1 MNTIV
6 GSLQGAERR
15 ICHKT
20 VAIKFVGRRT
30 WPVHAKRGML
40 GAIIFIVSNASRGEC
55 LAKIVDQFRSLFK
68 TRTLRNQHFFLPFQ
82 SLRQRKSQ
90 SLDIP
95 KFIRRRRWKNIVV
108 TFSGRQFQFAVT
120 QALHAHFL
128 RNPRAARHISVG
140 QTDFESKP

>member
-40 GAIIFIVSNASRGEC
+40 GSVVFVVCNASRGEC

-68 TRTLRNQHFFLPFQ
+68 TRALGNKHFFLPLQ
-82 SLRQRKSQ
+82 GRRNGKSQ

-120 QALHAHFL
+120 QAFHAHFL
-128 RNPRAARHISVG
+128 RNPRPARHISVR
-140 QTDFESKP
+140 QTDFES